1 MSDDTVT
8 YTAELKLPTLEA
20 NLAKYG
26 NIAELKHPWFKRTF
40 EAGKDGN
47 QVEMIRFTS
56 ILNTKGYSTHVY
68 YRAHLVEPDKIL
80 ITRGSFSMM
89 LVLNDLPPFS
99 DSTIEQI
106 DWIFETFDQEVRDS
120 MQAEINRTM
129 ARSDDFW
136 AETSCRN
143 NTIRKV
149 NNPYRDGD
157 WFESCKPDDH
167 D

>member
-20 NLAKYG
+20 NLMKYG
-26 NIAELKHPWFKRTF
+26 EIRELKHPWFKRTF

-68 YRAHLVEPDKIL
+68 YRAHLVEPDKIR
-80 ITRGSFSMM
+80 ITRGSFSVM
-89 LVLNDLPPFS
+89 LVFNGLPPFS
-99 DSTIEQI
+99 DSTVEQI

-120 MQAEINRTM
+120 MQAEVDRTM
-129 ARSDDFW
+129 ARSEAFW
-136 AETSCRN
+136 AKTSQRN
-143 NTIRKV
+143 NLMRKV
-149 NNPYRDGD
+149 DSRYRDGD
-157 WFESCKPDDH
+157 WFESCKSDDH

>member
-1 MSDDTVT
+1 MIDDTAT

-40 EAGKDGN
+40 RAGKDGN
-47 QVEMIRFTS
+47 QVEMIRFKNT
-56 ILNTKGYSTHVY
+56 LNTKGYSTHVY
-68 YRAHLVEPDKIL
+68 YRAHVIEPDKIL
-80 ITRGSFSMM
+80 ITKGSLSMM
-89 LVLNDLPPFS
+89 LVLNGLPPFS

-106 DWIFETFDQEVRDS
+106 DWIFNTLDQEVRDS
-120 MQAEINRTM
+120 MQSQLQKAPTLGTVHKD
-129 ARSDDFW
+129 S
-136 AETSCRN
+136 
-143 NTIRKV
+143 
-149 NNPYRDGD
+149 PYRDGD

>member
-1 MSDDTVT
+1 MSDDTII

-47 QVEMIRFTS
+47 QVEMIRFKS
-56 ILNTKGYSTHVY
+56 ILNSKGYSTHVY
-68 YRAHLVEPDKIL
+68 YHAHVIEPDKIL
-80 ITRGSFSMM
+80 ITKGSLSMM
-89 LVLNDLPPFS
+89 LVLNGLLPFS

-106 DWIFETFDQEVRDS
+106 DWIFETLGQEVKDS
-120 MQAEINRTM
+120 MQAEVDRTL
-129 ARSDDFW
+129 AGNEAFW
-136 AETSCRN
+136 AETGQRN
-143 NTIRKV
+143 HTMHQVKNR
-149 NNPYRDGD
+149 YRDGD